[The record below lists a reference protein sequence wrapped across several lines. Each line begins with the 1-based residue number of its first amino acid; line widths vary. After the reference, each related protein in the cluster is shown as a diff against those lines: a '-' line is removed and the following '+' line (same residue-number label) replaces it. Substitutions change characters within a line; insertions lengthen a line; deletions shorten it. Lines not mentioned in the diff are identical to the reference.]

1 MTTEATGTAVAPS
14 PRKKRT
20 IWIAILG
27 VVVAIVAIF
36 LIVVS
41 LQPADFRLT
50 RTTAVAAPPEAVF
63 AHVNDFHKWQD
74 WSPWAKKDPNAKN
87 TYEGAPAGEGAV
99 FAWDGNN
106 EVGQGRMTIT
116 ESQPGWLVRIRL
128 EFIKPFAATNT
139 AEFTFEP
146 RDGQT
151 AVAWS
156 MYGQRNFIQ
165 KAFCLIIDMEKMVG
179 PDFEKGLA
187 QLKAAAERSPG

>member
-1 MTTEATGTAVAPS
+1 M
-14 PRKKRT
+14 
-20 IWIAILG
+20 WIGIIGG
-27 VVVAIVAIF
+27 VVALVAIF

-63 AHVNDFHKWQD
+63 AQVNDFRKWQD

-87 TYEGAPAGEGAV
+87 SFEGAPTGEGAA
-99 FAWDGNN
+99 FAWEGNN
-106 EVGQGRMTIT
+106 EVGQGRMTII
-116 ESQPGWLVRIRL
+116 ESQPGRLVRIKL

-151 AVAWS
+151 FVSWS
-156 MYGQRNFIQ
+156 MYGQRNFLQ
-165 KAFCLIIDMEKMVG
+165 KGVCLIMDMEKMVG

-187 QLKAAAERSPG
+187 QMKAAAERSPG